1 MGHQVVD
8 QQGHRAAS
16 GAFGFAGVPGSAGDV
31 QVGPAVVFREP
42 AQEAGSGDGTGRAAA
57 DVGHVGEVA
66 VELALVFVPERQAPG
81 AVTGALARGQQ
92 FVGQFVVVGQQAGGV
107 VAQGD
112 DAGAGEGG
120 QVDYGGRVE
129 FLDVGEGIAQ
139 HQAAF
144 GVGVEDFNGHAAQG
158 GDNVAGARGAAI
170 RHVFGS
176 GDYGNNVDLGV
187 GFSQYFHGAE
197 DAGGAAHVVFHLI
210 HAFAGL
216 EADAAGVEGDAFT
229 HQHVGL
235 VLGLS
240 ATVFHHDQARG
251 LFGAFTDGQ
260 DGIHAQLFHLLLIKY
275 FGLDTVVFLG
285 HGLCLLGQPDRVAD
299 VGWGVAQILGEV
311 HAAAGSQ
318 AQVEGVLQ
326 GFTGARGLHG
336 HFLELAGSRLFA
348 LEPGEAVQLVFQD
361 AANQVQARFFVA
373 DSVVALQGGVSKA
386 DQGVFG
392 RAVFQGAHHGDQGFA
407 EVGRCA
413 LGVFAGANDNQ
424 ALPRLINQGDGVN
437 GSVLAGQVACFL
449 ELLDQPV

>member
-8 QQGHRAAS
+8 KQGDWAAG
-16 GAFGFAGVPGSAGDV
+16 GAFGFARVPGGAGDV
-31 QVGPAVVFREP
+31 QMGPAVVFGEA
-42 AQEAGSGDGTGRAAA
+42 AQEAGRGDGTSGAAA

-66 VELALVFVPERQAPG
+66 VELALVFVPQRQTPG
-81 AVTGALARGQQ
+81 AVAGAFAGGQQ
-92 FVGQFVVVGQQAGGV
+92 FVGQFIVIGQQAGGLV
-107 VAQGD
+107 TQSND
-112 DAGAGEGG
+112 TGAGEGSH
-120 QVDYGGRVE
+120 VDHGFGVE
-129 FLDVGEGIAQ
+129 FFHVGEGVAQ
-139 HQAAF
+139 HQPAF
-144 GVGVEDFNGHAAQG
+144 DVGVEDFNGHAAQG
-158 GDNVAGARGAAI
+158 GDNVARAGGAAV

-299 VGWGVAQILGEV
+299 
-311 HAAAGSQ
+311 
-318 AQVEGVLQ
+318 
-326 GFTGARGLHG
+326 
-336 HFLELAGSRLFA
+336 
-348 LEPGEAVQLVFQD
+348 PG
-361 AANQVQARFFVA
+361 
-373 DSVVALQGGVSKA
+373 
-386 DQGVFG
+386 
-392 RAVFQGAHHGDQGFA
+392 
-407 EVGRCA
+407 
-413 LGVFAGANDNQ
+413 
-424 ALPRLINQGDGVN
+424 
-437 GSVLAGQVACFL
+437 
-449 ELLDQPV
+449 